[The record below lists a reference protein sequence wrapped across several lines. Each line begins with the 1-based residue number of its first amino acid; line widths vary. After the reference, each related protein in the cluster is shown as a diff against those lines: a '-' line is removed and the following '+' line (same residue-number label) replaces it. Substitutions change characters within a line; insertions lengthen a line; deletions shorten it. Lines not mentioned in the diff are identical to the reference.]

1 MTFARLAVEGKNVP
15 GNSNII
21 ERLIGEISKR
31 CKHRWMRWTTKGL
44 EAILN
49 IILVS
54 YTSKVKY
61 EKFKQ
66 KINVN
71 ENQTFINGEREII
84 SVRCEL

>member
-1 MTFARLAVEGKNVP
+1 MCP

-21 ERLIGEISKR
+21 ERLIGEVSKR

-44 EAILN
+44 EAIQN
-49 IILVS
+49 IILVR

-66 KINVN
+66 KITMN
-71 ENQTFINGEREII
+71 ENLPFINGEVRII
-84 SVRCEL
+84 SVRGEL